1 MICLVPFETIK
12 FTWIGFSVSLLFYAK
27 FEYKYLHAL
36 FRFESYFFLLGE
48 QRIQLNRAIESPELS
63 QFDQIYQ
70 ALQEDKKLT
79 VLGTSTICCFGLPTC
94 HNINCVYNIR
104 VFIYD
109 IISVCITTIELDVFH

>member
-1 MICLVPFETIK
+1 ML
-12 FTWIGFSVSLLFYAK
+12 
-27 FEYKYLHAL
+27 YLDL
-36 FRFESYFFLLGE
+36 NLIFFLLGE

-70 ALQEDKKLT
+70 ALKEDKKLT
-79 VLGTSTICCFGLPTC
+79 ILGTSTICCFGLPTC
-94 HNINCVYNIR
+94 HNIDCVYNTT

>member
-1 MICLVPFETIK
+1 ML
-12 FTWIGFSVSLLFYAK
+12 
-27 FEYKYLHAL
+27 YLDL
-36 FRFESYFFLLGE
+36 NLIFFLLGE

-63 QFDQIYQ
+63 QFDLFYQ
-70 ALQEDKKLT
+70 ALKEDKKLT
-79 VLGTSTICCFGLPTC
+79 ILGTSTICCFGLPTC